1 MAIGHSA
8 AKAGRAVIHLES
20 FVFIHVH
27 HDRLSQ
33 EPLQLLKYI
42 LALIG
47 PIKLY
52 IQGGQLPQGCLDSE

>member
-1 MAIGHSA
+1 MAVGHSA

-47 PIKLY
+47 PKLY
-52 IQGGQLPQGCLDSE
+52 IQGGQLKENET